1 MVEDYA
7 HGGKAPDG
15 LHHFKACEIIVEL
28 VLLAEFV
35 FRADNNNAYKQEA
48 YDTVYNSPNNST
60 VHLLLP
66 APDHVCLRIAA
77 SRFCCLAI
85 FLSLASSLSLIRMKY
100 TIPAIRR

>member
-7 HGGKAPDG
+7 HGGKSTDG
-15 LHHFKACEIIVEL
+15 LHHFKACKIVVEL